1 MTKKEGESMVSE
13 LKIIPYNQVL
23 DKLRISFDRL
33 HHLEKDI
40 FLDICCF
47 FIGKDRAYVTEILN
61 GCGLKADIGITVL
74 IERGLIKFERN
85 NKLEMHSLLRDMGR
99 EISRQCWSEKLGNR
113 SRLWF
118 QDDAKHVLKRK
129 TVRTFFI

>member
-1 MTKKEGESMVSE
+1 MVSE